1 MRTDLSTAQ
10 AEATTAEVPASAGA
24 YLELTK
30 PSIVWLIAMST
41 LVGFYVGSNGPL
53 DYWLLLHTL
62 AGTALLAAGAGA
74 LNQWIER
81 DADGKMRR
89 TENRPLPAG
98 RLRPAAALWFGI
110 GISLVGLVY
119 LFWGVNTLAF
129 ALGLATLASYLFL
142 YTPLK
147 SKTPWATFVG
157 AFPGAAPPLLGWA
170 AARNEIGLEAWVLF
184 GILFLWQFPH
194 FYAIAWMYREDYA
207 RAGIRM
213 LPVVQPD
220 GVSTGRQIVC
230 YAALLVPLS
239 VAPTWLGMA
248 GPIYFAVALILSLG
262 YLYYGL
268 LAARMKTGAQ
278 ARRLLQAS
286 VLYLPLLYCVL
297 VINKS

>member
-10 AEATTAEVPASAGA
+10 AEATTADVPSSMGA

-41 LVGFYVGSNGPL
+41 LVGFYVGSSGPL

-81 DADGKMRR
+81 EADGKMRR

-98 RLRPAAALWFGI
+98 RLSPAGALWFGI

-129 ALGLATLASYLFL
+129 ALGLLTLGSYLFL

-147 SKTPWATFVG
+147 SRTPWATFVG

-207 RAGIRM
+207 RADIRM

-262 YLYYGL
+262 YLYFGVR
-268 LAARMKTGAQ
+268 AARMKTGAQ